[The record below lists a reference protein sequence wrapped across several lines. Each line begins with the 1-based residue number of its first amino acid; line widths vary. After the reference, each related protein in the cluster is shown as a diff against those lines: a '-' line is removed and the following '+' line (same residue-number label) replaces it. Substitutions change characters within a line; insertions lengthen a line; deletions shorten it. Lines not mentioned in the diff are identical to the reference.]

1 MRQKMEIEEAAHRAY
16 REDYFLRLRGRAV
29 LVEGVAPLALLLVW
43 CMNSYVTDTTLT
55 AYHRL
60 PIWAAGS
67 VSSIALIL
75 AMRRV
80 SSLDLHGW
88 LTLLLLGITSLSLVF
103 LATPTHEG
111 TIWALP
117 AILIVPIVAA
127 PFWAGMR
134 KNLLACVLSY
144 GIGALLL
151 PRIGGDAAAAMGYL
165 ILAGICTLLCI
176 VSFLTIDRTRR
187 AAYEYQ
193 IVLDHHAHYDSLTG
207 LPSRRKFLEHGQN
220 AVAASHAN
228 RTALSVSFVDLDH
241 FKSVNDLHSH
251 AAGDHALAIVA
262 QIMSLRMKRDM
273 VAARIGGEEFVLLLP
288 GFDAGNASLF
298 VDDMRKEISRKD
310 MGGFTVTISA
320 GVAELNP
327 GMDLS
332 RVMELADQALLE
344 AKRSGRDK
352 VVSQS
357 AR

>member
-1 MRQKMEIEEAAHRAY
+1 MRQKNEIEEAAHRAY
-16 REDYFLRLRGRAV
+16 REDYFLRLRGRAM
-29 LVEGVAPLALLLVW
+29 LVESVAPAALFLVW
-43 CMNSYVTDTTLT
+43 CMNSFVTDTALT
-55 AYHRL
+55 AYNRL
-60 PIWAAGS
+60 PIWGVASA
-67 VSSIALIL
+67 SSIALIL
-75 AMRRV
+75 VMRRV
-80 SSLDLHGW
+80 SSLELHGW

-103 LATPTHEG
+103 LATPTREG

-127 PFWAGMR
+127 PFWVWMR
-134 KNLLACVLSY
+134 KNVSACVLCY
-144 GIGALLL
+144 GIGALLV
-151 PRIGGDAAAAMGYL
+151 PRIGGDTAATVGYV
-165 ILAGICTLLCI
+165 ILAGICTLLC
-176 VSFLTIDRTRR
+176 VMSFITIDRTRR

-193 IVLDHHAHYDSLTG
+193 IVLDHHAHYDALTG
-207 LPSRRKFLEHGQN
+207 LPSRRKFLEHGHK

-228 RTALSVSFVDLDH
+228 LTSLSISFIDLDH

-262 QIMSLRMKRDM
+262 QIMALRMKRDM

-288 GFDAGNASLF
+288 GLDAGSAFLF

-352 VVSQS
+352 VVSPL
-357 AR
+357 AC